1 MTETSL
7 PLSLYTAEQVREM
20 DRIAIEEKAIPGLT
34 LMQRAAQAAFDI
46 LSTQVIKHKRI
57 LICCGSGNNGGDGY
71 LLACIAKNNGYDVTV
86 FAACEGDI
94 LQGDAKH
101 AYAQWQQAS
110 GQIISFEQLSEVL
123 NEVDLI
129 VDALFGTGLARD
141 ITGSWAEII
150 NDINGAN
157 KPVLAIDIP
166 SGLNA
171 NTGNVMGVAIIANQT
186 ISFIG
191 LKQGLYTGVGRDY
204 CGDIYFN
211 DLDIPQAIIDAIQPS
226 CEVIAPDC
234 VQQRLPKR
242 AASAHKG
249 QCGHVLLVGGDV
261 GMSGAIQLSAEAAIR
276 SGAGLVSIATRSQHA
291 VEITTHRPELMCHGV
306 EMIEDLQSLLSK
318 VSVVAIGPGLGQ
330 SEWAQMML
338 QTVLASDL
346 PIVVDADAL
355 NLISQQNVKRNN
367 WVLTPHPGEA
377 ARLLDCYNADIQR
390 DRFVAIKKI
399 AQQYN
404 AVVALKGSGTLVLD
418 NKTQHCFLCRDGN
431 PGMASGGMGDLLTG
445 VIAALIAQGL
455 SLIDATCCGVQ
466 LHAHAADQAGLSGER
481 GMIATDLLPFIRQ
494 QINEN

>member
-1 MTETSL
+1 MTDTSL
-7 PLSLYTAEQVREM
+7 PLTLYTAEQVREM
-20 DRIAIEEKAIPGLT
+20 DRIAIEEKAIPGLV
-34 LMQRAAQAAFDI
+34 LMQRAAQAAFDV
-46 LSTQVIKHKRI
+46 LSRLTIKHKRV

-71 LLACIAKNNGYDVTV
+71 LLACIANTNGYDVTV
-86 FAACEGDI
+86 FTACESNI
-94 LQGDAKH
+94 LQGDAKN
-101 AYAQWQQAS
+101 AYEQWRQVS
-110 GQIISFEQLSEVL
+110 GKIISLGQLSEAL
-123 NEVDLI
+123 NEVDLV

-141 ITGSWAEII
+141 ICGPWAEIVKSI
-150 NDINGAN
+150 NNVN

-171 NTGNVMGVAIIANQT
+171 NTGSVMGVAMKATQT

-191 LKQGLYTGVGRDY
+191 LKQGLFTGVGRDY
-204 CGDIYFN
+204 CGDIYFSG
-211 DLDIPQAIIDAIQPS
+211 LDIPKTIIDRVQPS

-261 GMSGAIQLSAEAAIR
+261 GMSGAIQLSAEAAAR
-276 SGAGLVSIATRSQHA
+276 SGAGLVSIATRLQHA

-306 EMIEDLQSLLSK
+306 ETMEDLKSLLSK
-318 VSVVAIGPGLGQ
+318 ASVVAIGPGLGQ
-330 SEWAQMML
+330 SEWAQIML

-355 NLISQQNVKRNN
+355 TLISQQNVKRNN

-377 ARLLDCYNADIQR
+377 ARLLECYNEDVQQ
-390 DRFVAIKKI
+390 DRFVAVKNI
-399 AQQYN
+399 AQRYN

-418 NKTQHCFLCRDGN
+418 NKTQDCFLCRDGN

-445 VIAALIAQGL
+445 VIAALIGQGL

-466 LHAHAADQAGLSGER
+466 LHAYAADQASQSGER

-494 QINEN
+494 QINKN